1 MKVVNEIIIYSYWE
15 SKGVESV
22 PAIFPFGS
30 LKDPILCRKT
40 VGKTFWDLYREYKG
54 RQFVGFYAP
63 FEPMLLVRDPELSK
77 IIHIKEFNNFA
88 DNGFVVITDVDPMLG
103 INPFAIK
110 GIPEWKDIRGI
121 HTPLQTTIK
130 LKTMIPE
137 MANIAENLI
146 KYIDT
151 IKDKPIEVK
160 DTTRFYTNDV
170 VASCAYGI
178 QSDSFFENSSF
189 NKYTM
194 KQMFG
199 SDYNASYATISGL
212 FLPSASR
219 LFRFRTISA
228 TAQKFFE
235 TLAKTCIQ
243 HREESAFSEVE
254 LAAHCMTFFI
264 NGAETASIQLTF
276 TLFELAVNSDVQ
288 EKLRNEIK
296 QAVNNVREF
305 DYDKLWGLPYLEMVI
320 SESLRLHPPLPFVSR
335 TCTQQ
340 TILGGLE
347 INAGTKVFTSILGL
361 HKDAEYY
368 PEPEKFNPERF
379 SEENKGAKFALT
391 ENKMALA
398 AILLN
403 YRLKPADDIPVMNY
417 DEKSTFFTSPK
428 GKINIIFERLR
439 GGDNYENI
447 LELNILLS
455 GFFRCK
461 I

>member
-1 MKVVNEIIIYSYWE
+1 
-15 SKGVESV
+15 
-22 PAIFPFGS
+22 
-30 LKDPILCRKT
+30 
-40 VGKTFWDLYREYKG
+40 
-54 RQFVGFYAP
+54 
-63 FEPMLLVRDPELSK
+63 MLLVRDPELSK

-243 HREESAFSEVE
+243 HREESGKTRNDLIQHLMSLNQKNLQENKSAFSEVE

-379 SEENKGAKFALT
+379 SEENKGSLNKDAYLPFGEGPRRCLGAKFALT

-428 GKINIIFERLR
+428 GKINIIFERL
-439 GGDNYENI
+439 
-447 LELNILLS
+447 
-455 GFFRCK
+455 
-461 I
+461 